1 MSCYRC
7 NSGMIPEKVGDK
19 LLHITSGCAEEC
31 IREERPNHQ
40 VYDKCLICGGKFK
53 AGDSITFTTSNKE
66 ICKNCASLER
76 ERRVPKL

>member
-1 MSCYRC
+1 MGLMLDE
-7 NSGMIPEKVGDK
+7 NTP
-19 LLHITSGCAEEC
+19 
-31 IREERPNHQ
+31 REEKPNHQ

-53 AGDSITFTTSNKE
+53 AGNKIIFQTNSDPVDGASTTDP